1 MEKKTFLIFAN
12 HPDRFEKPI
21 KEITEKLTSLGYS
34 LVKENAEL
42 VIVFGGDGIL
52 LRAARELNFEGNFLL
67 INSGHLGYY
76 SDYSLNEYQD
86 FLKDVETNTMEVER
100 TSMYTIKINNK
111 IINFIN
117 DVVIQTTRSIEL
129 NIEIN
134 HQPFTEVR
142 SSGIVIS
149 TSLGSTGFSLSL
161 DSPVMTNNLSC
172 YQYAMIAP
180 VYNRLFPNPIN
191 KALISQRDTLQVKI
205 KRGDYTI
212 CVDGMIY
219 DHKLSPNYYQIQFD
233 KMRTFKLAHFRK
245 IRQFDRIRKSIQV
258 K

>member
-1 MEKKTFLIFAN
+1 MEKKTFLIFTN
-12 HPDRFEKPI
+12 HPERFEKQI
-21 KEITEKLTSLGYS
+21 GEITEKLTSIGYTN
-34 LVKENAEL
+34 VKSNAEL
-42 VIVFGGDGIL
+42 VIVFGGDGSL

-86 FLKDVETNTMEVER
+86 FLKDIESNAMEVEK
-100 TSMYTIKINNK
+100 TSMYTVKINGK

-117 DVVIQTTRSIEL
+117 DVVIQTSRSIEL

-161 DSPVMTNNLSC
+161 GAPVMTSNLGC

-191 KALISQRDTLQVKI
+191 KALVSQKDTLQIKI
-205 KRGDYTI
+205 KRGEYNI
-212 CVDGMIY
+212 CVDGMLY
-219 DHKLSPNYYQIQFD
+219 DHRLSPNYYQIQFD
-233 KMRTFKLAHFRK
+233 RMRTFKMAHFK
-245 IRQFDRIRKSIQV
+245 KTRQFDRVRKSIQV

>member
-1 MEKKTFLIFAN
+1 MENKSFLIFTS
-12 HPDRFEKPI
+12 HPERFEKQI
-21 KEITEKLTSLGYS
+21 SEISETLTSLGYTK
-34 LVKENAEL
+34 VNEHAEL
-42 VIVFGGDGIL
+42 VIVFGGDGSL

-76 SDYSLNEYQD
+76 SDYSLEEYQL
-86 FLKDVETNTMEVER
+86 FLKDVKSGYFEVEKA
-100 TSMYTIKINNK
+100 SMYTIKINGK
-111 IINFIN
+111 IIDFIN
-117 DVVIQTTRSIEL
+117 DVVIQTTRSLEM

-142 SSGIVIS
+142 SSGIVVS

-161 DSPVMTNNLSC
+161 DSPVMTSNLFC

-191 KALISQRDTLQVKI
+191 KALISQRDCLQIKI
-205 KRGDYTI
+205 RRGDYTI

-219 DHKLSPNYYQIQFD
+219 DHKLSPNYYQIQFN
-233 KMRTFKLAHFRK
+233 KMKTFRLAHFRRV
-245 IRQFDRIRKSIQV
+245 RQFDRIKKSIQV